1 MTDLM
6 ADDTFE
12 PDYGDNDEL
21 DNKTKIDVADNVESD
36 DGEIKSDAEDGEL
49 SGSDDSDGEICE
61 PSTQS
66 VSIFADVKPKKQKPP
81 EIQHETPLRELP
93 EWLAAKR
100 RIPCKYFKAGYC
112 QFGGKCHYFHDR
124 PDQVSSRNAS
134 NNQKSHSD
142 THALDRAG

>member
-1 MTDLM
+1 MINIHV
-6 ADDTFE
+6 FF
-12 PDYGDNDEL
+12 
-21 DNKTKIDVADNVESD
+21 NKTFLSITTR
-36 DGEIKSDAEDGEL
+36 GSDAEDGEL

-100 RIPCKYFKAGYC
+100 RIPCKYFK
-112 QFGGKCHYFHDR
+112 
-124 PDQVSSRNAS
+124 
-134 NNQKSHSD
+134 
-142 THALDRAG
+142 